1 VQHGVVAFR
10 LSSVDEGTPP
20 LTRSGKNQTTDEEIV
35 ILLAAD
41 GTRQAVYHSSLVFP
55 VKKTGSCMSASF
67 GI

>member
-1 VQHGVVAFR
+1 
-10 LSSVDEGTPP
+10 

-55 VKKTGSCMSASF
+55 VKKTDSCMSASF